1 MTVSVCLY
9 VCVRL
14 LSGGAASVGSP
25 VLWPWAASHFYQP
38 AGRRL
43 YHAGLSVVGL
53 HQSHTHTQV
62 LPWSTC
68 QGEFWSYT
76 GFLLPSLPPNLPCF
90 TSHPNSLVAMTTM
103 PTAFFCLS
111 SLGRTPRAGHP
122 ADYIVGLLKFV
133 CEGEC
138 VFLPLSVSVCV
149 WVLVQVCAVSL
160 MMCVWCVS
168 YLHSCHPSQ
177 TGVCQRAPVKQITIL
192 TAPLRL
198 CSVSLSLSLF
208 HL

>member
-1 MTVSVCLY
+1 MCVSDFCQVEL
-9 VCVRL
+9 RL
-14 LSGGAASVGSP
+14 LAHLSSDPELLRIFTNPQADVFTMLASQWWVSI
-25 VLWPWAASHFYQP
+25 SHTHT
-38 AGRRL
+38 L
-43 YHAGLSVVGL
+43 
-53 HQSHTHTQV
+53 THTQV

-111 SLGRTPRAGHP
+111 SLGRTPGAGHP

-133 CEGEC
+133 CVCILTPLCEC
-138 VFLPLSVSVCV
+138 VS
-149 WVLVQVCAVSL
+149 VLVQVCAVSL
-160 MMCVWCVS
+160 MMCIWCVS